1 MGALLVGVYETGT
14 SSLLAESAPDSAKKL
29 LKLLS
34 AELNKTAVKDCPFV
48 NLPATGRG
56 LDPGLT
62 AAEMKRCVWV
72 KPIII
77 SEVKFTEWTRDDRLR
92 HPVFIGL
99 REDKNPKELGSGRR
113 VRGGDEQL
121 ILRKMLLH
129 RRATADPSVPF
140 ELRAGGVV
148 LALRDDYI
156 ESVAVD
162 LSIHGREHVA
172 DDIGVHQL

>member
-99 REDKNPKELGSGRR
+99 REDKNPTELGSGRR

-148 LALRDDYI
+148 LASAMITSRALPSIFPFTD
-156 ESVAVD
+156 ESMWQM
-162 LSIHGREHVA
+162 I
-172 DDIGVHQL
+172 